1 MFSRCLL
8 LLVTLA
14 SAQAMHAV
22 YAPAASQCARTAG
35 IHCSGQRLR
44 KRDRVAQLWRG
55 LRRNKEEPP
64 EARPSS
70 GGMGL
75 TLAERYPVPVCTTR
89 PPPQP
94 PPPDMVGPPLELLKP
109 PVDVSEQSAIEMAKR
124 VAALKAQGTATVLRR
139 SAMAKACAEKL
150 AAPRGA
156 AEEVVAEEVV
166 VEEVVAHDSVAQDKQ
181 LDSSMTAAVQELT
194 ALLGSNP
201 GWKQLAD
208 FYGGRSEGCLA
219 AHLRETAVRDGQGD
233 VAAAHARIL
242 KTLEYRANN
251 TLDRPDVLRSIETAR
266 CRSFWPFAF
275 AEKALDGSP
284 VEICRLSR
292 LSVPRILTTF
302 PEEEVVHFYGLWC
315 EQTLRLY
322 GESALAGAP
331 TQGALHVYDCREV
344 SAHASH
350 TARACQS

>member
-1 MFSRCLL
+1 MY
-8 LLVTLA
+8 
-14 SAQAMHAV
+14 AV
-22 YAPAASQCARTAG
+22 HAPAASQCARTAG

-70 GGMGL
+70 GDKGL

-94 PPPDMVGPPLELLKP
+94 PPPGMIGPGLAPPPLELLTP
-109 PVDVSEQSAIEMAKR
+109 PVDVSEKM
-124 VAALKAQGTATVLRR
+124 AALKVQGTATVARR
-139 SAMAKACAEKL
+139 SAMSKACADKL

-156 AEEVVAEEVV
+156 DLQPWYVSAAEEVA
-166 VEEVVAHDSVAQDKQ
+166 AYDSVAEDTQ
-181 LDSSMTAAVQELT
+181 LDSSMAAAVQELT
-194 ALLGSNP
+194 SLLGRNP

-208 FYGGRSEGCLA
+208 FHGGRSEGCLA
-219 AHLRETAVRDGQGD
+219 AHLRETAARDGRGQVD
-233 VAAAHARIL
+233 LAAAHARIR
-242 KTLEYRANN
+242 KTLEYRADNA
-251 TLDRPDVLRSIETAR
+251 LDRPDVLRSIETAR

-344 SAHASH
+344 
-350 TARACQS
+350 RALT